1 MLNKIYVLVIIYLF
15 STYFAY
21 SQDQNNGVQS
31 RVLILLDE
39 SSSMIRKWQDGTPKH
54 KAAGKLILE
63 LMDSVYKIN
72 PQIEFSLRAFGEQSE
87 VKDNNCYDTKNEVPF
102 SRENKT
108 QMSLR
113 LDDLRPLGIT
123 PIAYSLKQAGENDLL
138 DEAHNAYSLVLIT
151 DGGESCNGDICGVM
165 HDLMKSK
172 IFFKPYIVGLEEDP
186 TLDGIYAC
194 MGNYLKTTKTT
205 EITTTVSTIV
215 RGLFPALK
223 INKAGFTDVR
233 AEVKYGPPMQRMN
246 YYFLNNYVMRN
257 FGPVESLRYV
267 RYSGEDIVFKVKID
281 SSTLVR
287 TVSGTQFSSLTQST
301 YHSFSTQS
309 FSLTAFANINQRSLP
324 AMPPFVKMDTELLV
338 RAVGAPIQ
346 TIKLSPLKLFA
357 MEIFKLMANTK
368 LTVRNLPE
376 LPAFVRSDTLVPPP
390 PLSKLAKSMSE
401 SSSYSTDFK
410 MEVLDAKET
419 GLEIYFTNGKGSYY
433 QSQPIV
439 LMIDAGTT
447 NVVKQFK
454 RTVDGLGNIDV
465 QNGVMTGTYD
475 IAFASKKGLWVH
487 NVVIKDKKLNR
498 LVVNVKNTKL
508 KFVYEDAPS
517 RPVSEFKAVVK
528 QLNKSP
534 IKISEQRCNELIE
547 YEPGVYQID
556 INTFPRQSIKMD
568 LDFEQETI
576 INLKQPGF
584 GHFNGSGLQKHFV
597 ELYQKV
603 DGVDIKYYTLDV
615 NDPESKH
622 LRIQPGNYEVHYTK
636 DNERVAKPT
645 ILVKPFTINP
655 ESETIV
661 DLL

>member
-1 MLNKIYVLVIIYLF
+1 MLNKIYVLVSLCLF
-15 STYFAY
+15 STYFAH
-21 SQDQNNGVQS
+21 SQEQGSGVQS

-72 PQIEFSLRAFGEQSE
+72 PEIEFSLRAFGEQSE
-87 VKDNNCYDTKNEVPF
+87 VKDNNCYDSKNEVPF
-102 SRENKT
+102 SRENRT

-172 IFFKPYIVGLEEDP
+172 IFFKPYIVGLEDDP
-186 TLDGIYAC
+186 TLDGIYSC
-194 MGNYLKTTKTT
+194 MGNFLKTTKTT
-205 EITTTVSTIV
+205 DISTTVSTIV

-223 INKAGFTDVR
+223 INKSGFTDVR
-233 AEVKYGPPMQRMN
+233 AVVKYGPPMQRIN

-257 FGPVESLRYV
+257 FGPVESLRFV
-267 RYSGEDIVFKVKID
+267 KYSGEDIVFKVKID

-287 TVSGTQFSSLTQST
+287 TVSGSQFTYLNQST
-301 YHSFSTQS
+301 FHSFSTQS
-309 FSLTAFANINQRSLP
+309 FSLTAFANINPRSLP
-324 AMPPFVKMDTELLV
+324 AMPPYVKMDTELLV

-346 TIKLSPLKLFA
+346 SIKLSPLKLFA

-368 LTVRNLPE
+368 LSFRNLPE
-376 LPAFVRSDTLVPPP
+376 LPAFVRSDTLVPLP
-390 PLSKLAKSMSE
+390 KLAKVMSE
-401 SSSYSTDFK
+401 SSSFSTDFK

-433 QSQPIV
+433 QSQPVV
-439 LMIDAGTT
+439 LLIEAGTT
-447 NVVKQFK
+447 NVLKQFK
-454 RTVDGLGNIDV
+454 RTVDRLGNIDI

-498 LVVNVKNTKL
+498 LVVNVKNNKL

-534 IKISEQRCNELIE
+534 IKISDQRCADLIE
-547 YEPGVYQID
+547 YEPGEYQID
-556 INTFPRQSIKMD
+556 INCFPRKSIKMD
-568 LDFEQETI
+568 LDFEEETI

-584 GHFNGSGLQKHFV
+584 GRFNGSGLPKHFV

-603 DGVDIKYYTLDV
+603 DGVDVKYYTLDV

-636 DNERVAKPT
+636 DNERVLKPNM
-645 ILVKPFTINP
+645 LVKPFTINP
-655 ESETIV
+655 DSETIV
-661 DLL
+661 DL